1 MADGSV
7 YKWLIVI
14 AGLMLLFEMAGLQT
28 FTGEVVGEFSGNFE
42 NFKLSNLFDTI
53 QDVVLLGA
61 IAGTIVVGLLFRR
74 SPESALLVPYAS
86 LLLFFVA
93 DLITIYGVANDSTP
107 WIGKLA
113 SLLLVPVAIG
123 YAHSVVSWWGQR

>member
-7 YKWLIVI
+7 YKWLIVV
-14 AGLMLLFEMAGLQT
+14 AGLMLLFQMGGINTVSGKLLD
-28 FTGEVVGEFSGNFE
+28 EFGNNFE
-42 NFKLSNLFDTI
+42 NFKFSNLFDTI
-53 QDVVLLGA
+53 EDAILASVGA
-61 IAGTIVVGLLFRR
+61 AIVVGFLFRR
-74 SPESALLVPYAS
+74 SPESAILVAYAS